1 MSNKIKVDP
10 RTFKI
15 IQPLS
20 QTSSETFTSDGESDT
35 ESSISVN
42 SDTESVKVIKLDNS
56 EQSGGKNISNI
67 QLKSQSE
74 LKTKSQP
81 PFQIQS
87 KPQQSQPQPP
97 QSQPQ
102 PPQSQSQPQQSQ
114 PQSQSKSESIPV
126 QSVANQNF
134 EKNLKNYLSINNN
147 NESEILNNGEDSK
160 NLEVEDTEDTED
172 TVDTED
178 IEETMNSQSTKSE
191 KTKQVESTQD
201 VFDLTQNKLYQVLS
215 KLFEDENGKNISENI
230 TEMSKLFE
238 KHNQIMEKM
247 LNQLIIMNSNY
258 KQAKTPEVVQTTT
271 KTAGNTIDFRKEQRQ
286 EPRQEQR
293 QEQRQEP
300 RQEPRQEQRQEPRQE
315 QRQEP
320 QKKT

>member
-258 KQAKTPEVVQTTT
+258 KQAKTPEVFQTTT
-271 KTAGNTIDFRKEQRQ
+271 KTAGNAIDFRKEQRQ
-286 EPRQEQR
+286 EPR

-300 RQEPRQEQRQEPRQE
+300 RQEPRQEQRQEP
-315 QRQEP
+315 